1 MNPPIDEIWTRLETF
16 LQQNAPQIYA
26 GLAPGATE
34 AEIAETE
41 ARCGF
46 GFPADFRQSYLR
58 HNGQLGDFGEPQ
70 GGTFMPGCFG
80 WLSLSKALYKW
91 QGNIETIVDL
101 ADDMPGGEG
110 ADPGVKDV
118 FLDPAWVPFAKDIG
132 GNQICLDFDP
142 AAGGSVGQIV
152 EFDHE
157 AEGQRCLA
165 PSFSVWL
172 EMLVSDLETGRLVWN
187 AELERYEYQ
196 EDTNKQDA
204 NKV

>member
-1 MNPPIDEIWTRLETF
+1 MDEIWSRIETF
-16 LQQNAPQIYA
+16 LQQNSPQIYI

-46 GFPADFRQSYLR
+46 PFPADVRQSYLR
-58 HNGQLGDFGEPQ
+58 HNGQRPPGPQDLNMGAGGEFIPCYFGLLS
-70 GGTFMPGCFG
+70 MP
-80 WLSLSKALYKW
+80 AVADEW
-91 QGNIETIVDL
+91 QDNIDTIEDIK
-101 ADDMPGGEG
+101 DDMPGGEG
-110 ADPGVKDV
+110 ADFGVKAV

-142 AAGGSVGQIV
+142 APGGNIGQIV

-165 PSFSVWL
+165 PSFRAWM
-172 EMLVSDLETGRLVWN
+172 EMIAGDLETGRLVWN
-187 AELERYEYQ
+187 AELQGYEYP
-196 EDTNKQDA
+196 EEVDKA
-204 NKV
+204 